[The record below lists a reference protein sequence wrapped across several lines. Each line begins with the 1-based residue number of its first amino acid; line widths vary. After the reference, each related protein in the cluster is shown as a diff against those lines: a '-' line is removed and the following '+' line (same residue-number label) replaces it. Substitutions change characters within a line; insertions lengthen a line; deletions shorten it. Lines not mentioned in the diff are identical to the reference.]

1 MHEDGTFHVVQIHC
15 RFVKMLG
22 DAMRDAKNHSQTN
35 GAKRALGEA
44 TTYEEYAVI
53 LETTESQ

>member
-1 MHEDGTFHVVQIHC
+1 
-15 RFVKMLG
+15 MLG